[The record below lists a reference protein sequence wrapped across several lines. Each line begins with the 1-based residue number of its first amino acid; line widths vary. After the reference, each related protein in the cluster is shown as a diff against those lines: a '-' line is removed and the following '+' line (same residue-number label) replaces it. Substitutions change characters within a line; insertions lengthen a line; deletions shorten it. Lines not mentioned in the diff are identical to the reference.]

1 MSMEIVAIFGPK
13 NVMQP
18 GNFVKT
24 RLVDI
29 LNHANCVLSARNS
42 KNCLS
47 RMLMENRMAKVKQ
60 DTG

>member
-29 LNHANCVLSARNS
+29 LNHANCVLSIRNS
-42 KNCLS
+42 ENCLS
-47 RMLMENRMAKVKQ
+47 RMLMENRTAKVKQ